1 MKCSFHPKAKDE
13 FLEAIDYYKSCGTD
27 LDLEFVNEIYSTIQR
42 IIQFPTAWSRFS
54 ENTRRCLTRRFP
66 FGIIYHLMEDK
77 DEIVIIAVMQVNRK
91 PDYWKKRLK
100 Y

>member
-42 IIQFPTAWSRFS
+42 IIQFPTALIP
-54 ENTRRCLTRRFP
+54 T
-66 FGIIYHLMEDK
+66 
-77 DEIVIIAVMQVNRK
+77 
-91 PDYWKKRLK
+91 
-100 Y
+100 